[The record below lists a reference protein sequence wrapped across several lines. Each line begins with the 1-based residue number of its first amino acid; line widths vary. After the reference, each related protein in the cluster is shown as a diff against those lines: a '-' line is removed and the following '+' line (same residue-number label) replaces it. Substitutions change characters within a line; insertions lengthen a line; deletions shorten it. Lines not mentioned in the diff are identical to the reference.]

1 LQLRNGVF
9 SIGNLVNNAH
19 VCDIGSIQSSSKN
32 INVKYSGPL
41 TKIDDVNVATG
52 GGEVDSE
59 PTASSQQQQQQQQ
72 QQRSFYGA
80 GEAAAEIRNTGQV
93 KIRVVTWNMYGQ
105 QPPPIHLLRDRL
117 IPKNKVYI
125 LALEDHDFYIAF

>member
-9 SIGNLVNNAH
+9 SIGNLVNNNAH
-19 VCDIGSIQSSSKN
+19 VCDIGSIQNSSKN
-32 INVKYSGPL
+32 INIKYSGRPL

-52 GGEVDSE
+52 GGEEDSE

-72 QQRSFYGA
+72 QKQRSFYGA

-117 IPKNKVYI
+117 IPKNKVCV
-125 LALEDHDFYIAF
+125 F